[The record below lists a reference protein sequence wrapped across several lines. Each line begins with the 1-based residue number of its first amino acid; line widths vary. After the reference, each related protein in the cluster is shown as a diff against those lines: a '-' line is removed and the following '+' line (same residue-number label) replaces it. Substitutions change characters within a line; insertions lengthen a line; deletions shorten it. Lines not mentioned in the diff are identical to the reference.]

1 MARVVRIQSRIC
13 VGGPALH
20 SILLTEGL
28 RYSSGAR
35 YDTLLFGGALDP
47 GESSMVPFAEARG
60 VPVELIPEMKRAVSP
75 VDDLRALSR
84 LTRRLRTLEPTIVHT
99 HTAKAGAIGRTA
111 AKLAGTPIVVHTFH
125 GHVFDGYFHPA
136 KAQAFIAAER
146 ALARG
151 TDVILSLS
159 EQQRFDLAYKY
170 RIAPVEKIR
179 VMPLGLE
186 LDRFLS
192 VNRRQRGEL
201 RRSLGLSD
209 QAKLVMTVGRLV
221 PIKRFDLLI
230 QAFQE
235 VLVAHPDAHLA
246 IAGDGAAEER
256 AKLLALARPLGGR
269 VHFLGWRRDLE
280 RLYTDAD
287 LLALTSDNEGTPV
300 TVLEALSSG
309 LSVVATRVGGV
320 EDVVTPDL
328 GTLVAPGDTKAIAR
342 ALIDR
347 LRAPTELAEGVR
359 REIATR
365 YSHRRLIADMA
376 TLYDS
381 LVAEKLGVPAAARAN
396 REVAAC

>member
-28 RYSSGAR
+28 RYQRGAR
-35 YDTLLFGGALDP
+35 YDTHLFGGALED

-60 VPVELIPEMKRAVSP
+60 LNVELVPEMKRSVSP
-75 VDDLRALSR
+75 ADDLKALLK
-84 LTRRLRTLEPTIVHT
+84 LTRRIREIQPTIVHT

-136 KAQAFIAAER
+136 KAQAFVAAER
-146 ALARG
+146 ALAKA

-179 VMPLGLE
+179 VIPLGLE

-192 VNRRQRGEL
+192 VNRGQRGAL
-201 RRSLGLSD
+201 RQALGLPEAASLIM
-209 QAKLVMTVGRLV
+209 AVGRLV

-230 QAFQE
+230 AAFAE
-235 VLVAHPDAHLA
+235 VLAAHPEAHLA
-246 IAGDGAAEER
+246 IAGDGAPEER
-256 AKLLALARPLGGR
+256 QKLEALARPLGGR

-280 RLYTDAD
+280 QLYADAD
-287 LLALTSDNEGTPV
+287 VLALTSDNEGTPV

-309 LSVVATRVGGV
+309 LPVVATRVGGV
-320 EDVVTPDL
+320 EDVVNAEL
-328 GTLVAPGDTKAIAR
+328 GTLVTPGDTKAIAS
-342 ALIDR
+342 ALIER
-347 LRAPTELAEGVR
+347 LGAKAELPFAVR
-359 REIATR
+359 EQIAAR
-365 YSHRRLIADMA
+365 YSHRRLIADISA
-376 TLYDS
+376 LYDG
-381 LVAEKLGVPAAARAN
+381 LVAEKLGTVATELGREVPA
-396 REVAAC
+396 C